1 MGKVPW
7 RRAWQPTPVFFP
19 GESRGQRGL
28 AGYSPWGYKESDVT
42 EETVYIL
49 KRIPEKIKN
58 LKNIKLERKEFERLI
73 DIDCTEF

>member
-1 MGKVPW
+1 M
-7 RRAWQPTPVFFP
+7 
-19 GESRGQRGL
+19 
-28 AGYSPWGYKESDVT
+28 T

-58 LKNIKLERKEFERLI
+58 LKNIKLERKEFEKLI

>member
-1 MGKVPW
+1 MP
-7 RRAWQPTPVFFP
+7 R
-19 GESRGQRGL
+19 ESHGQRSL

-58 LKNIKLERKEFERLI
+58 LKNIKLERKEFEKLI
-73 DIDCTEF
+73 DQRLHIYNGILLSQT